1 MLERFMNAFSRIDQC
16 FITDETL
23 EQPPVPTQIGKTRV
37 GGIDFNKPRMRCV
50 AQAVLALSPSSS
62 GFTAFDLAQQVCTLS
77 QQSKLDYGPASG
89 CLRSEKAPRQ
99 TRT

>member
-62 GFTAFDLAQQVCTLS
+62 GFTAFDLAQQVLHAES
-77 QQSKLDYGPASG
+77 AKQIG
-89 CLRSEKAPRQ
+89 LRARVGLP
-99 TRT
+99 TI